1 MIVYPNAKINLGL
14 RVLNR
19 RPDGFHSLETVFYPV
34 SLFDILEIVPLTGN
48 RAERGTVMELYG
60 IPIDSEP
67 SDNLCVQAYNL
78 LKRDFDIPPVGIYL
92 HKNIPSGA
100 GMGGGSS
107 DAAFTLKALNELFKL
122 ELSNDVLALYAA
134 QLGSDCPFFIYNRPM
149 LGSGRG
155 EILSPVEVGVLIN
168 YKIKVVF
175 PPYFVSTAEAYKG
188 IIPRDKRSQSSNGE
202 DRLALPEL
210 LNRPVES
217 WRDFLVNDFEETVFA
232 KIPEI
237 ETYKK
242 NLYNDGAVYASMS
255 GSGSAVYGIFRRE

>member
-242 NLYNDGAVYASMS
+242 NLYIDGAVYASMS